1 MNDPTDID
9 PEHDV
14 MSETEHRVAWH
25 LTRVLMAFF
34 AVVLVMVMADLSI
47 DLTTL
52 TGVSRDE
59 NGQVPAST
67 TAPSQTPDDGG
78 PESTTPPDSSTTTT
92 LPFEART
99 FTLVA
104 TGDLLAHEYVA
115 DMAGFYGSDG
125 GYDFNPMFR
134 RVQPVLAGADLALCH
149 LETPLSQDDS
159 DLVYYPNFRVPF
171 ELADAI
177 GAAGYDG
184 CSVASN
190 HSLDAGVSGVRA
202 TLGHLDRA
210 GVAHSGMALEEADAG
225 PAWFAPGSISV
236 AHLSYTDIMNGASL
250 PTDPPWLVGSLDP
263 EKVVSDAEAAV
274 EQGAEF
280 VVVSIHWGIEYQ
292 SQPTDRQAEVSAQLL
307 ATPAVDLL
315 IGHQAHV
322 IQPVLQFS
330 DKYAAIGL
338 GNFLSNQP
346 GDERRNCRPECPD
359 STQDGVIAWFAVADR
374 PDGSV
379 AVVDAG
385 YVPTWVDRSTYEI
398 VPLGMDNPPGA
409 DPAVLAESERRTS
422 SVLEPTLRRIT
433 FD

>member
-1 MNDPTDID
+1 MSDPTGID

-14 MSETEHRVAWH
+14 MSETERRVAWH
-25 LTRVLMAFF
+25 LTRMLMAFF
-34 AVVLVMVMADLSI
+34 TVALVMIWADLSI

-59 NGQVPAST
+59 SGPAPATT
-67 TAPSQTPDDGG
+67 TAPPQTPADGG
-78 PESTTPPDSSTTTT
+78 SETSLPQGSPTTTT

-99 FTLVA
+99 FTMVA
-104 TGDLLAHEYVA
+104 TGDLLVHEYVA
-115 DMAGFYGSDG
+115 DMAGFYGSDSA
-125 GYDFNPMFR
+125 YDFNPMFR
-134 RVQPVLAGADLALCH
+134 RVQPVLAGADLAICH
-149 LETPLSQDDS
+149 LETPLSEDNS

-190 HSLDAGVSGVRA
+190 HSLDAGASGVRA
-202 TLGHLDRA
+202 TLSHLDRA
-210 GVAHSGMALEEADAG
+210 GVAHSGMALDQAGAG

-250 PTDPPWLVGSLDP
+250 PTDPPWLVASLDP
-263 EKVVSDAEAAV
+263 VKVVTDAEVAV
-274 EQGAEF
+274 AEGAEF

-292 SQPTDRQAEVSAQLL
+292 SEPTDRQAEVSAQLL
-307 ATPAVDLL
+307 ASPVIDLL

-359 STQDGVIAWFAVADR
+359 STQDGVVAWFAVADR

-398 VPLGMDNPPGA
+398 VPLGIDNPPGA
-409 DPAVLAESERRTS
+409 DPAVLAESEGRTA
-422 SVLEPTLRRIT
+422 SVLEPPLRRIT

>member
-1 MNDPTDID
+1 MSDPTGID

-14 MSETEHRVAWH
+14 MSETERRVAWH
-25 LTRVLMAFF
+25 LTRMLMAFF
-34 AVVLVMVMADLSI
+34 AVALVMIWADLSI

-52 TGVSRDE
+52 TGVSHDE
-59 NGQVPAST
+59 NGPTPAAT
-67 TAPSQTPDDGG
+67 TAPSESPADGG
-78 PESTTPPDSSTTTT
+78 SEATLPPEVPTTTT

-99 FTLVA
+99 FTMVA
-104 TGDLLAHEYVA
+104 TGDLLVHEYVA
-115 DMAGFYGSDG
+115 DMAGFYGNDG

-134 RVQPVLAGADLALCH
+134 RVQPVLAGADLAICH
-149 LETPLSQDDS
+149 LETPLSEDNS

-202 TLGHLDRA
+202 TLSHLDRA
-210 GVAHSGMALEEADAG
+210 GVAHAGMALDETGAG

-236 AHLSYTDIMNGASL
+236 AHLSYPDIMNGASL

-263 EKVVSDAEAAV
+263 VKVVADAEAAV
-274 EQGAEF
+274 AEGAEF
-280 VVVSIHWGIEYQ
+280 VVVSIHWGVEYQ
-292 SQPTDRQAEVSAQLL
+292 SEPTDRQAEVSAKLL
-307 ATPAVDLL
+307 ASPAIDLL

-322 IQPVLQFS
+322 IQPVLRFS
-330 DKYAAIGL
+330 DKYAVIGL

-359 STQDGVIAWFAVADR
+359 STQDGVVAWFAVADR

-385 YVPTWVDRSTYEI
+385 YVPTWVDRATYEI
-398 VPLGMDNPPGA
+398 VPLGIDNPPGA
-409 DPAVLAESERRTS
+409 DPAVLAESEGRTA

>member
-1 MNDPTDID
+1 MNDPTGTD

-14 MSETEHRVAWH
+14 MSEAERRVAWH
-25 LTRVLMAFF
+25 LTKMLMAFF

-52 TGVSRDE
+52 AGVNR
-59 NGQVPAST
+59 
-67 TAPSQTPDDGG
+67 DDGQPTAEAVKTPATTVAEG
-78 PESTTPPDSSTTTT
+78 GSGATTPSDTPTTTT
-92 LPFEART
+92 LPFEARS

-104 TGDLLAHEYVA
+104 TGDLLVHEYVA

-149 LETPLSQDDS
+149 LETPLSEDDS

-210 GVAHSGMALEEADAG
+210 GVAHAGMALDEADAG

-236 AHLSYTDIMNGASL
+236 AHLAYTDIMNGASL
-250 PTDPPWLVGSLDP
+250 PTDPPWLVDSLDP
-263 EKVVSDAEAAV
+263 GKVIADAEAAV
-274 EQGAEF
+274 ADGAEF

-307 ATPAVDLL
+307 ASPAVDLL

-322 IQPVLQFS
+322 IQPVLQLS

-398 VPLGMDNPPGA
+398 VPLGIDNPPGA
-409 DPAVLAESERRTS
+409 DPAVLAESERRTA

>member
-1 MNDPTDID
+1 MSDPTGID

-14 MSETEHRVAWH
+14 MSETERRVAWH
-25 LTRVLMAFF
+25 LTRMLMAFF
-34 AVVLVMVMADLSI
+34 AVALVMIWADLSI

-59 NGQVPAST
+59 TGSAPAVT
-67 TAPSQTPDDGG
+67 TAPSQSSGDGG
-78 PESTTPPDSSTTTT
+78 AEATLPPEAPTTTT
-92 LPFEART
+92 PPFEART
-99 FTLVA
+99 FTMVA
-104 TGDLLAHEYVA
+104 TGDLLVHEYVA

-134 RVQPVLAGADLALCH
+134 RVQPVLAGADLAICH
-149 LETPLSQDDS
+149 LETPLSDDNS

-202 TLGHLDRA
+202 TLNHLDRA
-210 GVAHSGMALEEADAG
+210 GVAHAGMALDETEAG

-263 EKVVSDAEAAV
+263 VLVAADAEAAV
-274 EQGAEF
+274 AQGAEF

-292 SQPTDRQAEVSAQLL
+292 SEPTDRQAEVSAQLL
-307 ATPAVDLL
+307 ASPAIDLL

-346 GDERRNCRPECPD
+346 GDDRRNCRPECPD
-359 STQDGVIAWFAVADR
+359 STQDGVVAWIAVADR

-398 VPLGMDNPPGA
+398 VPLGLDNPPGA
-409 DPAVLAESERRTS
+409 DPAVLAESERRTA
-422 SVLEPTLRRIT
+422 SVLEPTMRRIT

>member
-1 MNDPTDID
+1 MNDPTGTD
-9 PEHDV
+9 PDHDV
-14 MSETEHRVAWH
+14 MSETERRAAWH
-25 LTRVLMAFF
+25 LTKMLMAFF

-52 TGVSRDE
+52 AGVNRDD
-59 NGQVPAST
+59 GQPTAVTVKTPATTVADGGSSATTSSDTPT
-67 TAPSQTPDDGG
+67 TA
-78 PESTTPPDSSTTTT
+78 T
-92 LPFEART
+92 LPFEGRT

-104 TGDLLAHEYVA
+104 TGDLLVHEYVA

-125 GYDFNPMFR
+125 GFDFNPMFR

-149 LETPLSQDDS
+149 LETPLSEDDS

-202 TLGHLDRA
+202 TLGHLDRV
-210 GVAHSGMALEEADAG
+210 GVAHAGMALEEADAG

-236 AHLSYTDIMNGASL
+236 AHLAYTDIMNGASL
-250 PTDPPWLVGSLDP
+250 PTDPPWLVDSLDP
-263 EKVVSDAEAAV
+263 DKVIADAEAAV
-274 EQGAEF
+274 ADGAEF

-307 ATPAVDLL
+307 ASPAVDLL

-322 IQPVLQFS
+322 IQPVLQIS
-330 DKYAAIGL
+330 EKYAAIGL

-346 GDERRNCRPECPD
+346 GDERRNCQPECPD

-398 VPLGMDNPPGA
+398 VPLGIDDPPGA
-409 DPAVLAESERRTS
+409 DPAVLAESERRTA

>member
-1 MNDPTDID
+1 MSDPTGID

-14 MSETEHRVAWH
+14 MSETERRVAWH
-25 LTRVLMAFF
+25 LTRMLMAFF
-34 AVVLVMVMADLSI
+34 AVALVMIWADLSI

-52 TGVSRDE
+52 TGVSHDE
-59 NGQVPAST
+59 NGPTPAAT
-67 TAPSQTPDDGG
+67 TAPSESPADGG
-78 PESTTPPDSSTTTT
+78 SEATLPPEVPTTTT

-99 FTLVA
+99 FTMVA
-104 TGDLLAHEYVA
+104 TGDLLVHEYVA
-115 DMAGFYGSDG
+115 DMAGFYGNDG

-134 RVQPVLAGADLALCH
+134 RVQPVLAGADLAICH
-149 LETPLSQDDS
+149 LETPLSEDNS

-184 CSVASN
+184 GSVASN
-190 HSLDAGVSGVRA
+190 RSLDAGVSGVRA
-202 TLGHLDRA
+202 TLSHLDRA
-210 GVAHSGMALEEADAG
+210 GVAHAGMALDETGAG

-250 PTDPPWLVGSLDP
+250 PTDPPWLVGSRDP
-263 EKVVSDAEAAV
+263 VKVVADAEAAV
-274 EQGAEF
+274 AEGAEF
-280 VVVSIHWGIEYQ
+280 VVVSIHWGVEYQ
-292 SQPTDRQAEVSAQLL
+292 SEPTDRQAEVSAKLL
-307 ATPAVDLL
+307 ASPAVDLL

-322 IQPVLQFS
+322 IQPVLRFS
-330 DKYAAIGL
+330 DKYAVIGL

-359 STQDGVIAWFAVADR
+359 STQDGVVAWFAVADR

-385 YVPTWVDRSTYEI
+385 YVPTWVDRATYEI
-398 VPLGMDNPPGA
+398 VPLGIDNPPGA
-409 DPAVLAESERRTS
+409 DPAVLAESEGRTA

>member
-14 MSETEHRVAWH
+14 MSETERRVAWH

-149 LETPLSQDDS
+149 LETPLSQDD
-159 DLVYYPNFRVPF
+159 
-171 ELADAI
+171 
-177 GAAGYDG
+177 
-184 CSVASN
+184 
-190 HSLDAGVSGVRA
+190 
-202 TLGHLDRA
+202 
-210 GVAHSGMALEEADAG
+210 
-225 PAWFAPGSISV
+225 
-236 AHLSYTDIMNGASL
+236 
-250 PTDPPWLVGSLDP
+250 
-263 EKVVSDAEAAV
+263 
-274 EQGAEF
+274 
-280 VVVSIHWGIEYQ
+280 
-292 SQPTDRQAEVSAQLL
+292 
-307 ATPAVDLL
+307 
-315 IGHQAHV
+315 
-322 IQPVLQFS
+322 
-330 DKYAAIGL
+330 
-338 GNFLSNQP
+338 
-346 GDERRNCRPECPD
+346 
-359 STQDGVIAWFAVADR
+359 
-374 PDGSV
+374 
-379 AVVDAG
+379 
-385 YVPTWVDRSTYEI
+385 
-398 VPLGMDNPPGA
+398 
-409 DPAVLAESERRTS
+409 
-422 SVLEPTLRRIT
+422 
-433 FD
+433 